1 MCTANETYSKMNVV
15 EKFEELEQ
23 DLWIAAEGLGIDA
36 EELVRLEEDFYR
48 STRKAYYDRRV
59 DTIIVN
65 SNFFENA
72 EYTEVL
78 YVCLRELYI
87 KYLCELVKRIKYK
100 KEDRDIE
107 LVRKL
112 KLWKA
117 EFKHFYDNKII
128 FREPHPDK
136 EYYNFDLEAEAC
148 KAAKKIM
155 DDFGFNK
162 EDSDE

>member
-1 MCTANETYSKMNVV
+1 MCTVNESCSKMNVV

-23 DLWIAAEGLGIDA
+23 DLWIVMEDLGLDV

-65 SNFFENA
+65 SNFFANA

-87 KYLCELVKRIKYK
+87 KYLWELVKRIKYK

-112 KLWKA
+112 KLWKT
-117 EFKHFYDNKII
+117 EFKYFYEKKIV

-136 EYYNFDLEAEAC
+136 EYYNFDLEVEAC

-162 EDSDE
+162 EDVDE